1 MWPDGDYA
9 GLIGRIGKASGTAG
23 NFVHL
28 NGQVLGRHKGLVNY
42 TIGQRK
48 GLGIAYDYPLYVIE
62 KDTASGNVTVGPAE
76 ALFSRGLLA
85 KNCNFITEAALTGPL
100 RVTAKTRYRQ
110 QDVPAAIEPCGE
122 YVKVTF
128 DEPMRAVTPGQAVVF
143 YNGEFIVGGGI
154 IQSALKE

>member
-1 MWPDGDYA
+1 M
-9 GLIGRIGKASGTAG
+9 
-23 NFVHL
+23 
-28 NGQVLGRHKGLVNY
+28 
-42 TIGQRK
+42 
-48 GLGIAYDYPLYVIE
+48 
-62 KDTASGNVTVGPAE
+62 
-76 ALFSRGLLA
+76 FSRGLLA
-85 KNCNFITEAALTGPL
+85 KNCNFITKAALTGPL